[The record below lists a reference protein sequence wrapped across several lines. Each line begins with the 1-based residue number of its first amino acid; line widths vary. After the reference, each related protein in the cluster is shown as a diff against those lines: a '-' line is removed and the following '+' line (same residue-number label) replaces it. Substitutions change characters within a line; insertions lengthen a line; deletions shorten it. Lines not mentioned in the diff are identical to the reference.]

1 MADADPLALD
11 APLLQQG
18 FALFALKLF
27 FGAVD
32 PAAAQPQR
40 GGGQHQ
46 VAHDKA
52 AVLHSA
58 LGVGIG
64 QHHQNGGRAV
74 HGVAVLAH
82 DGGVHAGELFPRGGV
97 LHHHDLG
104 ALLTHGAGSIGAGT
118 QNLAANKTVT
128 DTCTAFAKSGK
139 KVAAICAA
147 PSVLAS
153 LGLLEG
159 KNATAHAGFQD
170 KLAGAHVLDT
180 EVVVDGNI
188 TTSYGLGGAIPFAL
202 ELVRQ
207 LAGQA
212 EADRI
217 RNAIAYRH

>member
-18 FALFALKLF
+18 LALFALKLF

-74 HGVAVLAH
+74 HGVAVPAH
-82 DGGVHAGELFPRGGV
+82 DGGVHAGERFPRGGV

-104 ALLTHGAGSIGAGT
+104 ALLAHGAGSIGAGT
-118 QNLAANKTVT
+118 QNGFQFFVGDLLRFVGAA
-128 DTCTAFAKSGK
+128 
-139 KVAAICAA
+139 AAAA
-147 PSVLAS
+147 PD
-153 LGLLEG
+153 GLNGLIG
-159 KNATAHAGFQD
+159 H
-170 KLAGAHVLDT
+170 
-180 EVVVDGNI
+180 GNFPPVI
-188 TTSYGLGGAIPFAL
+188 G
-202 ELVRQ
+202 
-207 LAGQA
+207 
-212 EADRI
+212 
-217 RNAIAYRH
+217 